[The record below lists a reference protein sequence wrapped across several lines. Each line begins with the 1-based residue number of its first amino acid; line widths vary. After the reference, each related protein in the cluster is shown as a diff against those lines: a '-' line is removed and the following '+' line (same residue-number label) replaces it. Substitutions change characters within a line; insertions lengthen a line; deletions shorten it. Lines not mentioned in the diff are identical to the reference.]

1 VLLALSLLR
10 TDFVIRCSAAAGLRS
25 SDRMRMVLGS
35 LYGLTVIILLGALWL
50 GLGLAHGRY

>member
-1 VLLALSLLR
+1 
-10 TDFVIRCSAAAGLRS
+10 
-25 SDRMRMVLGS
+25 MRMALGS